1 MDLQNIE
8 IQNPM
13 VTARDSENISFE
25 IDITPRPIVEDEEED
40 DDDTI
45 DLKENISFFNKICC
59 CLN

>member
-13 VTARDSENISFE
+13 VSAHDSENISFE
-25 IDITPRPIVEDEEED
+25 IDITPRPMVEDD

-45 DLKENISFFNKICC
+45 DLKKNISFFNKICC

>member
-13 VTARDSENISFE
+13 VTANDSENISFE
-25 IDITPRPIVEDEEED
+25 IEITPRPTVEYD
-40 DDDTI
+40 DDNI
-45 DLKENISFFNKICC
+45 DLIENISIFNKICC

>member
-13 VTARDSENISFE
+13 VRAHDSENISFE
-25 IDITPRPIVEDEEED
+25 IDITPRPTVED

-45 DLKENISFFNKICC
+45 DLKENISFLNKICC

>member
-13 VTARDSENISFE
+13 VSAHDSENISLE
-25 IDITPRPIVEDEEED
+25 IDITPRPTVEDDD

-45 DLKENISFFNKICC
+45 DLKENISFLNKICC

>member
-13 VTARDSENISFE
+13 VSAHDSENISFE
-25 IDITPRPIVEDEEED
+25 IDITPRPTVED

-45 DLKENISFFNKICC
+45 DLKENISFLNKICC

>member
-13 VTARDSENISFE
+13 VSAHDSENISFE
-25 IDITPRPIVEDEEED
+25 IDITPRPMVEDD

-45 DLKENISFFNKICC
+45 DLKKNISFLNKICC

>member
-13 VTARDSENISFE
+13 VSAHDSENISFE
-25 IDITPRPIVEDEEED
+25 IDITPRPTVED